1 MVRSSSPATVGWY
14 GLIPIYIGL
23 AAIVL
28 AVFGQTAWFNF
39 VNYDDGS
46 YVFDNANI
54 RAGLTWHG
62 VIWAFT
68 HIHSQNWHPLTSI
81 SHMFDCQISGL
92 NAGGHHLT
100 NVLLHTAAVILLFEF
115 LRTTTAAPWASAAAA
130 VIFAVHPLRV
140 ESVAWIAERKDV
152 LSGFFFMLTLL
163 AYAKYASDRTW
174 WRMTVVAICLSLG
187 LMSKPMLVTTPLVL
201 LLLDYWPLNRTES
214 FARLVL
220 EKIPLFLLSAVSSIA
235 TMTAQRFAIGTT
247 ESLPLTWRITNAIV
261 SYFTYL
267 RQIAWPHDLIPF
279 YPHPEGTVPLTEIIV
294 LSSLLVAVTLAVAM
308 LRRRYPYI
316 FVGWFWYLITLLP
329 VIGIVQVGL
338 QGHADRYTYLPAI
351 GIVIAVVWTVRNL
364 TAAWQS
370 RSFILAPIAVAVVF
384 ALAVLSYAQTKHWH
398 DTESLWTYTLNISPD
413 NDVAHAGLAGI
424 QLERGDLEIA
434 ISHYRRAL
442 ELRDG
447 NSAAH
452 YGLALALAH
461 QRKFDEAIAHW
472 EKSLEIQP
480 DNNAARN
487 YLGTAYASIGRDREA
502 VAQWEQTLAYDPENG
517 DAANNSAWLLATSQ
531 NAELR
536 DPAKAVELAKR
547 AANLPGGSNPIVYR
561 TLAAALAENGQFD
574 DAIRAADRA
583 QELSQGNANS
593 AVADEMARWIA
604 LFKQG
609 RALRQARS
617 GD

>member
-1 MVRSSSPATVGWY
+1 MVRSSLPTTVGWY
-14 GLIPIYIGL
+14 RLILIYIGL

-28 AVFGQTAWFNF
+28 AVFSQTAWFGF

-46 YVFDNANI
+46 YVFENATI

-62 VIWAFT
+62 VVWAFT
-68 HIHSQNWHPLTSI
+68 HIHSQNWHPVTSI
-81 SHMFDCQISGL
+81 SHMLDCQIFGL

-130 VIFAVHPLRV
+130 IIFGIHPLRV

-152 LSGFFFMLTLL
+152 LSGLFFILTLL
-163 AYAKYASDRTW
+163 AYARYARNRTW

-201 LLLDYWPLNRTES
+201 LLLDYWPLNRTGS

-247 ESLPLTWRITNAIV
+247 ENLPLTWRITNAIV

-267 RQIAWPHDLIPF
+267 RQIVWPHNLIPF
-279 YPHPEGTVPLTEIIV
+279 YPHPEETVPLTEVIV
-294 LSSLLVAVTLAVAM
+294 LSSLLIAITVAVAM

-316 FVGWFWYLITLLP
+316 FVGWFWYLIALLP

-338 QGHADRYTYLPAI
+338 QGHADRYTYLPTI
-351 GIVIAVVWTVRNL
+351 GIVIAVVWTVRDI
-364 TAAWQS
+364 TSAWRS
-370 RSFILAPIAVAVVF
+370 RTFILAPIAVAVVL
-384 ALAVLSYAQTKHWH
+384 ALAALSHGQTRHWH

-424 QLERGDLEIA
+424 QFARGDLETA

-442 ELRDG
+442 EIRDG

-452 YGLALALAH
+452 YGLALALAR
-461 QRKFDEAIAHW
+461 QRKVDEAIAHW

-480 DNNAARN
+480 DNSAARN
-487 YLGTAYASIGRDREA
+487 YLGTALASSGRDREA
-502 VAQWEQTLAYDPENG
+502 IAQWEQTLEYDPENG

-531 NAELR
+531 QADLR

-547 AANLPGGSNPIVYR
+547 AVNLPGGNNPIVYR
-561 TLAAALAENGQFD
+561 TLAAALAENGEFD
-574 DAIRAADRA
+574 DAIRAVEHAR
-583 QELSQGNANS
+583 ELSQGSGNS
-593 AVADEMARWIA
+593 AAADEMTRWIA

-609 RALRQARS
+609 RTLRQARS

>member
-1 MVRSSSPATVGWY
+1 MVRSSSPTTLGWY
-14 GLIPIYIGL
+14 QLILIYIGL
-23 AAIVL
+23 AAIVF
-28 AVFGQTAWFNF
+28 AVFGQTAWFDF

-46 YVFDNANI
+46 YVFENAII

-62 VIWAFT
+62 VVWPFT

-81 SHMFDCQISGL
+81 SHMIDCQIFGL

-115 LRTTTAAPWASAAAA
+115 LRITTAAPWASGAAAL
-130 VIFAVHPLRV
+130 IFAVHPLRV

-152 LSGFFFMLTLL
+152 LSGVFFMLTLL
-163 AYAKYASDRTW
+163 AYRKYAGDRSW
-174 WRMTVVAICLSLG
+174 WRMTIVATCLSLG

-201 LLLDYWPLNRTES
+201 LLLDYWPLNRNES
-214 FARLVL
+214 FASLL
-220 EKIPLFLLSAVSSIA
+220 IEKIPLFLLSAASSIA
-235 TMTAQRFAIGTT
+235 TITAQRLAIGTT
-247 ESLPLTWRITNAIV
+247 QDLPLTWRITNAIA

-267 RQIAWPHDLIPF
+267 RQIVWPRDLIPF
-279 YPHPEGTVPLTEIIV
+279 YLHPEGLLPVAEVIL
-294 LSSLLVAVTLAVAM
+294 LSSLLVVITVAAAI

-329 VIGIVQVGL
+329 VMGIVQVGL

-351 GIVIAVVWTVRNL
+351 GIVIAVVWTVRDL
-364 TAAWQS
+364 TAAWHS
-370 RSFILAPIAVAVVF
+370 RSFILAPAAVAVVF
-384 ALAVLSYAQTKHWH
+384 ALATLSHGQTKHWH

-413 NDVAHAGLAGI
+413 NDVGHAGLAGI
-424 QLERGDLEIA
+424 QLVRGDLENA
-434 ISHYRRAL
+434 MTHYRRAL
-442 ELRDG
+442 EVRDG

-452 YGLALALAH
+452 YGLALALAR

-487 YLGTAYASIGRDREA
+487 YLGTALATIGRDREA
-502 VAQWEQTLAYDPENG
+502 IAQWEQTLVYDPENG

-531 NAELR
+531 DAEVR

-547 AANLPGGSNPIVYR
+547 AANLPGGNNPIVYR

-574 DAIRAADRA
+574 DAIRAAEHA
-583 QELSQGNANS
+583 QELSQRTANS
-593 AVADEMARWIA
+593 AVADEMTRWVV

-609 RALRQARS
+609 RTLRQARS
-617 GD
+617 GH

>member
-1 MVRSSSPATVGWY
+1 
-14 GLIPIYIGL
+14 
-23 AAIVL
+23 
-28 AVFGQTAWFNF
+28 
-39 VNYDDGS
+39 
-46 YVFDNANI
+46 
-54 RAGLTWHG
+54 
-62 VIWAFT
+62 
-68 HIHSQNWHPLTSI
+68 
-81 SHMFDCQISGL
+81 
-92 NAGGHHLT
+92 
-100 NVLLHTAAVILLFEF
+100 
-115 LRTTTAAPWASAAAA
+115 
-130 VIFAVHPLRV
+130 
-140 ESVAWIAERKDV
+140 
-152 LSGFFFMLTLL
+152 
-163 AYAKYASDRTW
+163 
-174 WRMTVVAICLSLG
+174 
-187 LMSKPMLVTTPLVL
+187 
-201 LLLDYWPLNRTES
+201 
-214 FARLVL
+214 
-220 EKIPLFLLSAVSSIA
+220 
-235 TMTAQRFAIGTT
+235 
-247 ESLPLTWRITNAIV
+247 
-261 SYFTYL
+261 
-267 RQIAWPHDLIPF
+267 
-279 YPHPEGTVPLTEIIV
+279 
-294 LSSLLVAVTLAVAM
+294 
-308 LRRRYPYI
+308 
-316 FVGWFWYLITLLP
+316 
-329 VIGIVQVGL
+329 
-338 QGHADRYTYLPAI
+338 LPAI

-561 TLAAALAENGQFD
+561 TLAAALAENGQFN
-574 DAIRAADRA
+574 DAIRAAERA

>member
-28 AVFGQTAWFNF
+28 AVFGQTAWFDF

-81 SHMFDCQISGL
+81 SHMLDCQISGL

-267 RQIAWPHDLIPF
+267 RQIVWPHDLIPF
-279 YPHPEGTVPLTEIIV
+279 YPHPEGTVPLTEVIV

-316 FVGWFWYLITLLP
+316 FVGWFWYLTTLLP

-574 DAIRAADRA
+574 DAIRAAEHAR
-583 QELSQGNANS
+583 ELSQGNANS

>member
-1 MVRSSSPATVGWY
+1 MVRSSSPATLGWY
-14 GLIPIYIGL
+14 GLIPTYIGL

-28 AVFGQTAWFNF
+28 AVFDQTAWFGF

-46 YVFDNANI
+46 YVFENATI

-62 VIWAFT
+62 AVWAFT

-81 SHMFDCQISGL
+81 SHMFDCQIFGL

-235 TMTAQRFAIGTT
+235 TMTAQRLAIGTT
-247 ESLPLTWRITNAIV
+247 ENLPLTWRITNAIV

-279 YPHPEGTVPLTEIIV
+279 YPHPEGTVPLTEVIV
-294 LSSLLVAVTLAVAM
+294 LSSLLLAVTVAVAM

-434 ISHYRRAL
+434 VSHYRRAL

-452 YGLALALAH
+452 YGLALALAR

-574 DAIRAADRA
+574 DAIRAAERA

>member
-1 MVRSSSPATVGWY
+1 MVRSSSPATLGWY

-92 NAGGHHLT
+92 NAGGDHLT

-115 LRTTTAAPWASAAAA
+115 LRTTTAAPWASAVAAI
-130 VIFAVHPLRV
+130 IFGVHPLRI

-163 AYAKYASDRTW
+163 AYAKYASDPTW

-279 YPHPEGTVPLTEIIV
+279 YPHPEGTVPLTEVIV

-316 FVGWFWYLITLLP
+316 FVGWFWYLIALLP

-364 TAAWQS
+364 AAAWQS

-434 ISHYRRAL
+434 VSHYRRAL

-574 DAIRAADRA
+574 DAIRAAESA

>member
-279 YPHPEGTVPLTEIIV
+279 YPHPEGTVPLTEVIV